1 MVKCSNRYGRIMLVA
16 LSPAFLVAAPA
27 AAQEI
32 DPADT
37 AFSGDYL
44 SVGVGVA
51 VVPSYAGS
59 DDYVFTPVPAVQGS
73 IGGVGINP
81 RGGGIALDFV
91 PASGNVDF
99 DLGIA
104 GKLRSDRAVQIE
116 DPVVLGLGK
125 LDRAIEVGPTVGV
138 GFTQVL
144 NPYDSLSFSADVLW
158 DVNGAHGGVT
168 ASPSVSYFTPLSQS
182 LAAAL
187 SLSAEW
193 ADDDFQDYYYTVTAA
208 QSVATGGVLAPFAPK
223 GAGFT
228 RAGATLLMVAD
239 LNGNLADGGLAV
251 FAAGGYSRML
261 GDAKRTPFTSTVG
274 SADQFVG
281 GIGIGYTF

>member
-1 MVKCSNRYGRIMLVA
+1 MEMCSNRSGRMMLAA
-16 LSPAFLVAAPA
+16 LIPVCLAAAPA
-27 AAQEI
+27 AAQEV
-32 DPADT
+32 DT
-37 AFSGDYL
+37 AETAYSGDYL
-44 SVGVGVA
+44 SVGIGAA

-73 IGGVGINP
+73 IGGIGINP
-81 RGGGIALDFV
+81 RAGGIALDFV

-104 GKLRSDRAVQIE
+104 GKLRGDRSVQIE
-116 DPVVLGLGK
+116 DPAVLALGK
-125 LDRAIEVGPTVGV
+125 LDRAIEVGPSVGV
-138 GFTQVL
+138 GFFQVL

-158 DVNGAHGGVT
+158 DVNGAHGGMT

-182 LAAAL
+182 MAAAL

-193 ADDDFQDYYYTVTAA
+193 ADDDFHDYYYRVTPA
-208 QSVATGGVLAPFAPK
+208 QSAATGGVLAPFTP
-223 GAGFT
+223 GGSGFT
-228 RAGATLLMVAD
+228 RAGATMLVAVD

-261 GDAKRTPFTSTVG
+261 GDAKRTPFTNTVG

-281 GIGIGYTF
+281 GVGVGFTF

>member
-1 MVKCSNRYGRIMLVA
+1 MLAAVI
-16 LSPAFLVAAPA
+16 PACLVAAPA
-27 AAQEI
+27 AAQQV
-32 DPADT
+32 DPEDT

-44 SVGVGVA
+44 SVGIGAA

-81 RGGGIALDFV
+81 RSGGIALDFV
-91 PASGNVDF
+91 PSSGNVDF
-99 DLGIA
+99 DFGVA

-125 LDRAIEVGPTVGV
+125 LDRAIEVGPSVGV
-138 GFTQVL
+138 GFSQVL
-144 NPYDSLSFSADVLW
+144 NPYDSLSFNTDVLW

-182 LAAAL
+182 MAAVL

-208 QSVATGGVLAPFAPK
+208 QSASTGGVLAPFSPK

-228 RAGATLLMVAD
+228 RAGATMLVALD
-239 LNGNLADGGLAV
+239 LNGNLADGGLAL

-261 GDAKRTPFTSTVG
+261 GDAKRTPFTSTLG

-281 GIGIGYTF
+281 GVGIGYTF